1 MYKQIYDINSR
12 YMFQF
17 LVLIKSKMNS
27 NEPIERSVL
36 SCLFLYNSNL
46 GKSLFLIY
54 LSCENLHVFLIHIS
68 KSTKVQILGF

>member
-36 SCLFLYNSNL
+36 SCLFLYNINL

-54 LSCENLHVFLIHIS
+54 SSCENLQVFLIHIS
-68 KSTKVQILGF
+68 